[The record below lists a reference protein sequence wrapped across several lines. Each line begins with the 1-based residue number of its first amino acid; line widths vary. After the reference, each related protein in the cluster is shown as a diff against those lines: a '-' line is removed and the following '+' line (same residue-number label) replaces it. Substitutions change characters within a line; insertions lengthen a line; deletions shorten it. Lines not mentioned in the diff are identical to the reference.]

1 MQFNEEVYDV
11 MKEQAEAK
19 ADFCLG
25 LGIAPSEYDQLTQIE
40 IAAFLKVHKDRA
52 EKAKRKG

>member
-1 MQFNEEVYDV
+1 